1 MITLASLPIRYEELN
16 DLYEHTDQS
25 FCLNHVSVPLDEE
38 TTRGYFMMVRTGRN
52 NGMLF
57 AVKGIYLDQ
66 KLIGK
71 IERTIYEGG
80 SAEIDLI
87 IRNEY
92 CGKGYGTEA
101 LRQFL
106 ALPETLEECT
116 SFCAYIDSNNK
127 PAARVLEKTGFEA
140 KRKFLAD
147 VVTPQAETYT
157 LRTVEGTEYIRGGE
171 TE

>member
-1 MITLASLPIRYEELN
+1 
-16 DLYEHTDQS
+16 
-25 FCLNHVSVPLDEE
+25 
-38 TTRGYFMMVRTGRN
+38 
-52 NGMLF
+52 MLF

-71 IERTIYEGG
+71 IERTVYEGG